1 MLLVYFLDRSNIM
14 FHTAKGQ
21 ESAKESIK
29 QVYVSKN
36 ILGQCNGR
44 RIVNLELVA
53 DIIMSSVKTSWN
65 FVTCVETVFPQ
76 KLKQL
81 PSIL

>member
-1 MLLVYFLDRSNIM
+1 MRDAGIFLDRSNIM
-14 FHTAKGQ
+14 FRTAKGQ

-44 RIVNLELVA
+44 RIVDLELVA
-53 DIIMSSVKTSWN
+53 DYNVKCQNELEFCHVRRNS
-65 FVTCVETVFPQ
+65 FFH
-76 KLKQL
+76 K
-81 PSIL
+81 S